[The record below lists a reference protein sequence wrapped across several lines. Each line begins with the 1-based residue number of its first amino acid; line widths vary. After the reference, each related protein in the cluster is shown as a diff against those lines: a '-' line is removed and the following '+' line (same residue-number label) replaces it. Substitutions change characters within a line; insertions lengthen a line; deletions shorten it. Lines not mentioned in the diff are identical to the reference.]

1 MYYYKRNLGDY
12 AKKAG
17 RLSMLQHGAYTLLID
32 ACYDREQFPTMAD
45 AIDWTWAS
53 SSAEVEAVQFVLT
66 KFFTLMPDG
75 RYVQSRIQDELLEY
89 QAMAA
94 TNKRIA
100 EERETKRKNKTTTR
114 ERPVNDSPPN
124 QEPLTTNQEPRTK
137 NPPQPLPELDP
148 VREMKP
154 EVALSIAFR
163 QCGIK
168 TQPANP
174 KLLELV
180 KQGVAIDTVKAACE
194 EAKSVKPD
202 AGFGYVLAIIE
213 RWSKEA
219 KQMQVQG
226 VVKPHAR
233 ASPIYQTPNEKA
245 KEFADKLTGRAR
257 NESTN
262 RPDFI
267 DINPA

>member
-32 ACYDREQFPTMAD
+32 ACYDREQFPTLEE

-53 SSAEVEAVQFVLT
+53 STAETEAVQFVLS
-66 KFFTLMPDG
+66 KFFSLMPDG
-75 RYVQSRIQDELLEY
+75 RYVQARIQEELSDY
-89 QAMAA
+89 QEMAA

-100 EERETKRKNKTTTR
+100 EERETKRKRKSTER
-114 ERPVNDSPPN
+114 ERHVNESPPN
-124 QEPLTTNQEPRTK
+124 QEPRTRNQEPLTN
-137 NPPQPLPELDP
+137 NPPQPLPESEP
-148 VREMKP
+148 VREIKP

-163 QCGIK
+163 QCGVK

-174 KLLELV
+174 KLIELA
-180 KQGVAIDTVKAACE
+180 KQGISAETVKAACE
-194 EAKSVKPD
+194 EAKSVKQD
-202 AGFGYVLAIIE
+202 AGFGYVVAIIE

-226 VVKPHAR
+226 AVRPQAR
-233 ASPIYQTPNEKA
+233 ASPIYQSQNEKA
-245 KEFADKLTGRAR
+245 REFADKLTGRAK
-257 NESTN
+257 NESAN
-262 RPDFI
+262 HPEFI
-267 DINPA
+267 DINPT